1 MLSTTLHQ
9 TSTLLAADEI
19 PFNISPVCNTILA
32 PPLTSS
38 TELAGGILKSFTRY
52 LVVDP
57 LSLTN
62 ILHVTVD
69 VRMLANLKP
78 TIASSESD
86 VNIVVFEFVICAP
99 FDSKS

>member
-57 LSLTN
+57 PSLTN

-69 VRMLANLKP
+69 VVMLAHLQTP
-78 TIASSESD
+78 LASSAFD
-86 VNIVVFEFVICAP
+86 VHIVVFKLVLCAH
-99 FDSKS
+99 FTS